1 VDAVTPGWRRWSP
14 MIEAE
19 QAVQALSRKLVELGE
34 LGPGDTVTRR
44 RARRIAVP
52 TALRRDTAAR
62 SRATASRR

>member
-1 VDAVTPGWRRWSP
+1 